1 MAFREAEGDD
11 ERRIDTFN
19 NNEQLWASIR
29 AEVAAWSKANFG
41 RWLAEQP
48 AWLTPGLLD
57 KIPDDCIP
65 KLRFVYEPAL
75 VRRHK
80 GVRGLDG
87 DLD

>member
-1 MAFREAEGDD
+1 M
-11 ERRIDTFN
+11 
-19 NNEQLWASIR
+19 
-29 AEVAAWSKANFG
+29 AAWSKARYC

-57 KIPDDCIP
+57 KIPHDCIP

-87 DLD
+87 DLDETE